1 MLEISELAVSYRTS
15 GGVVPAVR
23 DVSLRVGAGEIVAVV
38 GESGSGKSTT
48 AHAAIGLL
56 PRGGLVRRG
65 RIAFEGRDLTTLSE
79 KDWRKVRGT
88 GIALVP
94 QDPTVSLNPVRR
106 IGEQVAEVL
115 LIHRLAARG
124 DAAALAVELLRR
136 AGVDRPELRARQY
149 PHELSGGLRQR
160 VLIAVALAGKPRLI
174 IADEPTSAL
183 DVTVQKEI
191 LDHLA
196 ELAADDGTA
205 ILLITHD
212 LGVAADRAAR
222 IAVMSEGRLVEE
234 GPARELLAAP
244 TQDYTQRLLAAAP
257 SLSREPLRPR
267 RAEGPEVLLSVDS
280 VSKTFASSRAGSV
293 QAVDDVSFQ
302 LTRGRTLALVGESGS
317 GKTTTARMVVGLETP
332 TAGTVSFDGQDV
344 TRLPAAELRR
354 LRRRFQLVYQNPYA
368 SLNPRFSIADVIG
381 EPLRAFRVGG
391 RAARVAELAD
401 QVALPSSV
409 LRRKPAELSGGQ
421 RQRAAIA
428 RALALRP
435 DLVVLDEPVS
445 ALDVSVQAQIL
456 NLLVELQDEL
466 GLTYLF
472 ITHDLAVVREIADQV
487 GVMREG
493 KLLELGPADDVL
505 LRPREQYTR
514 DLLAAI
520 PGGEQVRA

>member
-65 RIAFEGRDLTTLSE
+65 RITFDGRDLTTLSE
-79 KDWRKVRGT
+79 KDWRQVRGT

-115 LIHRLAARG
+115 RIHRLAPRHE
-124 DAAALAVELLRR
+124 AAARAVELLRR

-212 LGVAADRAAR
+212 LGVAADRAGR
-222 IAVMSEGRLVEE
+222 IAVLSEGRLVEE

-280 VSKTFASSRAGSV
+280 VSKTFASRAGSV

-317 GKTTTARMVVGLETP
+317 GKTTTARMAVGLETP
-332 TAGTVSFDGQDV
+332 TAGTIRFDGQDI
-344 TRLPAAELRR
+344 TRLSPTELRR

-368 SLNPRFSIADVIG
+368 SLNPRFSIAEVIG

-391 RAARVAELAD
+391 RAERIAELAD

-456 NLLVELQDEL
+456 NLLAELQDGL

-487 GVMREG
+487 GVMRQG
-493 KLLELGPADDVL
+493 KLLEAGPADEVL

>member
-65 RIAFEGRDLTTLSE
+65 RIAFDGRDLTTLSE
-79 KDWRKVRGT
+79 KDWRQVRGT

-115 LIHRLAARG
+115 LIHRLAARNEA
-124 DAAALAVELLRR
+124 DARAVELLRR

-160 VLIAVALAGKPRLI
+160 VLIAIALAGKPRLI

-212 LGVAADRAAR
+212 LGVAADRAGR
-222 IAVMSEGRLVEE
+222 IAVLSEGRLVEE

-267 RAEGPEVLLSVDS
+267 RAEGPEVLLSVES
-280 VSKTFASSRAGSV
+280 VSKTFASRAGSM

-317 GKTTTARMVVGLETP
+317 GKTTTARMAVGLETP
-332 TAGTVSFDGQDV
+332 TAGTISFDGQDV
-344 TRLPAAELRR
+344 TRLSPAELRR

-391 RAARVAELAD
+391 RTERVAELAD

-409 LRRKPAELSGGQ
+409 LPRKPAELSGGQ

-456 NLLVELQDEL
+456 NLLVELQDGL

-487 GVMREG
+487 GVMRQG
-493 KLLELGPADDVL
+493 KLLEAGPADDVL

-520 PGGEQVRA
+520 PGGEQVTA

>member
-65 RIAFEGRDLTTLSE
+65 RIAFDGRDLTTLSE
-79 KDWRKVRGT
+79 KDWRQVRGT
-88 GIALVP
+88 GIALAP

-115 LIHRLAARG
+115 LIHRLAARNEA
-124 DAAALAVELLRR
+124 DARAVELLRR

-160 VLIAVALAGKPRLI
+160 VLIATALAGKPRLI

-212 LGVAADRAAR
+212 LGVAADRAGR
-222 IAVMSEGRLVEE
+222 IAVLSEGRLVEE

-267 RAEGPEVLLSVDS
+267 RAEGPEVLLSVES
-280 VSKTFASSRAGSV
+280 VSKTFASRAGSM

-317 GKTTTARMVVGLETP
+317 GKTTTARMAVGLETP
-332 TAGTVSFDGQDV
+332 TAGTISFDGQDV
-344 TRLPAAELRR
+344 TRLSPAELRR

-391 RAARVAELAD
+391 RTERVAELAD

-409 LRRKPAELSGGQ
+409 LPRKPAELSGGQ

-456 NLLVELQDEL
+456 DLLVELQDGL

-487 GVMREG
+487 GVMRQG
-493 KLLELGPADDVL
+493 KLLEVGPADDVL